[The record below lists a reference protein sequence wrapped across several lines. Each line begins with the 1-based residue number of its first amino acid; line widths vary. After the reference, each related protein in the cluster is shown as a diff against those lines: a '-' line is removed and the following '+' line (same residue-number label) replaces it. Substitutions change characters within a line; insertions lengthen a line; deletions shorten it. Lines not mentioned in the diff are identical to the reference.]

1 MGIVALPPGWRV
13 IQDEAGHLLKVDIV
27 PPVDQEVFE
36 LISDLYASARFA
48 LPARCQV
55 NQLAIFRPGEY
66 MDIVASYEE
75 E

>member
-1 MGIVALPPGWRV
+1 MSIVTLPPGWRV

-36 LISDLYASARFA
+36 LITDLYASARHA

-55 NQLAIFRPGEY
+55 NQLGIFRPGEALD
-66 MDIVASYEE
+66 MLAKLQE
-75 E
+75 